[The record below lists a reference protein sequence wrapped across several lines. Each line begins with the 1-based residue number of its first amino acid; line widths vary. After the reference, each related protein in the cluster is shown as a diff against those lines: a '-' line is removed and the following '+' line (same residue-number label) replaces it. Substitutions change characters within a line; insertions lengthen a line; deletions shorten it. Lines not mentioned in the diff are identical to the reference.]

1 MVFRRGTP
9 HTATGSDISPGL
21 LMPFSRSRMR
31 LRPILA
37 ATCLLAACER
47 ADDGA
52 KPEARPADTVAEQ
65 DAAPAAPVVLV
76 DTALSAATAGDN
88 GWDYHLRASADLDG
102 DGQPERASLIARVGM
117 DRRGPMWDDGQPWQL
132 YIEEADGTRTYA
144 YRRFVQLGTVEAH
157 VASASSGGAA
167 LSILLVENTPQA
179 IRVYEVTYAGPGK
192 VTAAERFTREIHPD
206 RGFAPEH
213 FSH

>member
-1 MVFRRGTP
+1 
-9 HTATGSDISPGL
+9 
-21 LMPFSRSRMR
+21 MR
-31 LRPILA
+31 LHPIPFLA
-37 ATCLLAACER
+37 AACLLAACER

-52 KPEARPADTVAEQ
+52 KPEARPAADTDRQSSE
-65 DAAPAAPVVLV
+65 PAAPVVLV
-76 DTALSAATAGDN
+76 DTTQPPATAGDN
-88 GWDYHLRASADLDG
+88 GWDYHLRANADLDG
-102 DGQPERASLIARVGM
+102 DGQPEHASLIARVAM
-117 DRRGPMWDDGQPWQL
+117 DQRGPMWDDGQPWQL

-179 IRVYEVTYAGPGK
+179 IRVYEVTYAGPGR
-192 VTAAERFTREIHPD
+192 VTTVERFTREIHPD
-206 RGFAPEH
+206 LGFAAEH